1 MNVRAVVNMT
11 WVCYFSA
18 FFFVVD
24 DDSKLCSRYVPWSVQ
39 GICQPGRRCSG
50 DLLALRLSLWD
61 NL

>member
-11 WVCYFSA
+11 

-24 DDSKLCSRYVPWSVQ
+24 DDSKLCSRYVPWSVR